1 MDLAH
6 RIRNILICLAV
17 SCGWPWKKKIKTS
30 VSESCSNI
38 KGNSL
43 FIQTLGLSSAAF
55 PSMPMNGEV

>member
-6 RIRNILICLAV
+6 RIRNILIGLSV
-17 SCGWPWKKKIKTS
+17 SFSWPWKKKIKTS
-30 VSESCSNI
+30 VSESCNNI

-43 FIQTLGLSSAAF
+43 FIQTLGLSAAAF